1 MESLRW
7 KVSQRMRC
15 CVCGEST
22 ADASDYVEIE
32 ITAGRTARQFLGA
45 HAEHLNEV
53 LRPGFKTEV
62 HLIDG

>member
-1 MESLRW
+1 
-7 KVSQRMRC
+7 MRC